1 MLSVDQLAKAAGCTR
16 DRAAKWHPH
25 IVEAMQRFDIN
36 TPNEMASFIAQLA
49 HESARLSKL
58 EESLNYS
65 ADGLAAT
72 WPARYRD
79 KATGKPNQLALLLH
93 RRPAAIANNCYA
105 GRMGNG
111 DIASGDGW
119 RYRGRGPIQITGRA
133 NYQRCGKDIGLD
145 LISNPDLLLEPRAG
159 ALSAGWFWH
168 ISGLDKHDDDA
179 SVYAET
185 KIINGGTNGLAER
198 QKFFNIALKA
208 ISEVTA

>member
-1 MLSVDQLAKAAGCTR
+1 MSPTQLAAAIGCTL

-25 IVEAMQRFDIN
+25 IVEAMTRFDIT
-36 TPNEMASFIAQLA
+36 TPNEKASFLAQLA
-49 HESARLSKL
+49 HESAHLSRL
-58 EESLNYS
+58 EENLNYS

-105 GRMGNG
+105 NRMGNG
-111 DIASGDGW
+111 DVASGDGW
-119 RYRGRGPIQITGRA
+119 RYRGRGPIQITGKA
-133 NYQRCGKDIGLD
+133 NYERCGKDIGVPLLD
-145 LISNPDLLLEPRAG
+145 KPELLLEPSAG

-168 ISGLDKHDDDA
+168 VSGLDKHDDDA
-179 SVYAET
+179 SVLAEA

-198 QKFFNIALKA
+198 QKFFDIALKA
-208 ISEVTA
+208 ISEVA